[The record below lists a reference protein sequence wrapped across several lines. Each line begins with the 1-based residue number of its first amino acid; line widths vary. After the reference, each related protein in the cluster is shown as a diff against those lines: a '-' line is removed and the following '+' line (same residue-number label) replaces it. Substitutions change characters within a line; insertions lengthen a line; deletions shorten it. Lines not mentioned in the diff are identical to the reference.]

1 MAQPKKTLYDI
12 LGVPRDASTQDI
24 AAAYERRKAA
34 LEESPSADPN
44 EAIVLRQAYDVL
56 RDPKRRAA
64 HDAALA
70 GAAQRAA
77 AEPRI
82 VIEPGDEPSERK
94 LPWIPIAAGVVLL
107 GAVLFLV
114 LRPSRTPPPAPVAE
128 APAAAPATEAPKPAP
143 LRERSGAEVMADAFT
158 SGGPLLSYSM
168 SGQSTPVGIATS
180 TEQGMMVTTCHS
192 VPAGTKLV
200 VRVGAE
206 SYPAD
211 LLITDEM
218 LDLCTLQVAN
228 FGAPPVKLAS
238 EEPKAGD
245 KIFTVGVNAKGEPAV
260 TQGTV
265 KQILATTE
273 GRLIELSM
281 PIGQYSSGGG
291 VFDRHGRLVGIAT
304 VQHKSGLSIALPA
317 GSISEMRSRGPAK

>member
-12 LGVPRDASTQDI
+12 LGVARDASAQDI
-24 AAAYERRKAA
+24 AAAYERRKGS
-34 LEESPSADPN
+34 LESTPSADPN
-44 EAIVLRQAYDVL
+44 VANVVRQAYDVL
-56 RDPKRRAA
+56 RDPRRRASY
-64 HDAALA
+64 DASLA

-77 AEPRI
+77 AEPQI
-82 VIEPGDEPSERK
+82 VIEPGDEPGERK
-94 LPWIPIAAGVVLL
+94 RPWIPIAAGALL
-107 GAVLFLV
+107 LVAVLFLLV
-114 LRPSRTPPPAPVAE
+114 RPSRTPPPAPAAE
-128 APAAAPATEAPKPAP
+128 APAAVATAEAPKPAA
-143 LRERSGAEVMADAFT
+143 LRERSGAEIMADAST

-168 SGQSTPVGIATS
+168 SGQSTPVGIAIS
-180 TEQGMMVTTCHS
+180 AEQGMMVTTCHS
-192 VPAGTKLV
+192 IPAGTKLV

-211 LLITDEM
+211 LLITDET
-218 LDLCTLQVAN
+218 LDLCKLQVAN
-228 FGAPPVKLAS
+228 FGTPPVKLAG

-245 KIFTVGVNAKGEPAV
+245 KIFTVGVNAKSEPAV
-260 TQGTV
+260 TEGTV

-291 VFDRHGRLVGIAT
+291 VFDRYGRLVGIAT

-317 GSISEMRSRGPAK
+317 AWIPEMRSRGPAK